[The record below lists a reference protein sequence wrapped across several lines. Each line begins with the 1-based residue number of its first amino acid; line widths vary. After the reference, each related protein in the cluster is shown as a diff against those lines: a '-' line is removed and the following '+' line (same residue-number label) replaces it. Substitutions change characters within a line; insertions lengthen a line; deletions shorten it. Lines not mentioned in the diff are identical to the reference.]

1 MSLRE
6 ILIYP
11 DSRLRKKSKPVKSF
25 DKKLYTLLDDMAETM
40 YDAPGVG
47 LAAPQVGENI
57 RVIVVDINIQEEQEK
72 DLKELINPKIVESK
86 GTQISEEGCLSVP
99 GFMGNIKRKED
110 IVVEALDRNGE
121 EVVIEASDLLSRVLQ
136 HEIDHLDGVLFFDRM
151 SKLKRQLFKRKV
163 EKALGSE

>member
-11 DSRLRKKSKPVKSF
+11 DKRLRKKSVPVKRF
-25 DKKLYTLLDDMAETM
+25 DKKLNQLLDDMAETM
-40 YDAPGVG
+40 YHAPGVG
-47 LAAPQVGENI
+47 LAAPQIGKNVRI
-57 RVIVVDINIQEEQEK
+57 IVVDINVTEDKVKE
-72 DLKELINPKIVESK
+72 LKELINPKIVESY

-99 GFMGNIKRKED
+99 GFLGNINRNED
-110 IVVEALDRNGE
+110 IVVEALNRKGE
-121 EVVIEASDLLSRVLQ
+121 NIVIKASELLSRVLQ
-136 HEIDHLDGVLFFDRM
+136 HEIDHLDGILFFDRM

>member
-11 DSRLRKKSKPVKSF
+11 DKRLRKKSVPVKSF
-25 DKKLYTLLDDMAETM
+25 DKKLHKMLDDMAETM

-47 LAAPQVGENI
+47 LAAPQIGENI
-57 RVIVVDINIQEEQEK
+57 RAIVVDINFQEDEEN
-72 DLKELINPKIVESK
+72 DLKELLNPEIIESS

-99 GFMGNIKRKED
+99 GFQGNIKRKENV
-110 IVVEALDRNGE
+110 VVEALNRNGDE
-121 EVVIEASDLLSRVLQ
+121 IIIEASDLLSRVLQ

-151 SKLKRQLFKRKV
+151 SKLKGQLFKRKV

>member
-11 DSRLRKKSKPVKSF
+11 DSRLKKKSTPVKSF
-25 DKKLYTLLDDMAETM
+25 GRKLHKLLDDMAETM

-47 LAAPQVGENI
+47 LAASQIGENI
-57 RVIVVDINIQEEQEK
+57 RAIVVDVDFQENEEK
-72 DLKELINPKIVESK
+72 NLRELVNPKIMKSK
-86 GTQISEEGCLSVP
+86 GSQISEEGCLSVP
-99 GFMGNIKRKED
+99 GFVGKIKRKED

-121 EVVIEASDLLSRVLQ
+121 KIVIETSDFLSRVLQ
-136 HEIDHLDGVLFFDRM
+136 HEIDHLEGILFFERM
-151 SKLKRQLFKRKV
+151 SKLKRQLFKKKV